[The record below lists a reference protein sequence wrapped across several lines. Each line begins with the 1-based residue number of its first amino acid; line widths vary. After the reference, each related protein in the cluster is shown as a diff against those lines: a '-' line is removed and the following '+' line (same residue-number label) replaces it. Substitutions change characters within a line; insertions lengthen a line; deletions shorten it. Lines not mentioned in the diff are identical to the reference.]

1 MRSLFY
7 GGVVD
12 NLIKS
17 FRLLT
22 KKEERKIV
30 NIFETYRDKVLSL
43 FENDI
48 WVKWIHD
55 GTKFAYT
62 QKDKEDNIVYASKSR
77 HCAICLNINGCC
89 FPKNNMPRY
98 PLHFNCHCR
107 IEPKKNIIFET
118 ECPIEKFADY
128 IFKSQKIN
136 SKKEL
141 FESWGY
147 DKLDSKWLQE
157 EFCRQALD
165 KYSSGEFT
173 LNKLNEYGQR
183 INIEIELPRKNGSG
197 IVTFQSGWM
206 VYPNGL
212 IKLTTPYGEK

>member
-1 MRSLFY
+1 M
-7 GGVVD
+7 
-12 NLIKS
+12 
-17 FRLLT
+17 
-22 KKEERKIV
+22 
-30 NIFETYRDKVLSL
+30 
-43 FENDI
+43 
-48 WVKWIHD
+48 
-55 GTKFAYT
+55 
-62 QKDKEDNIVYASKSR
+62 KEDNIK
-77 HCAICLNINGCC
+77 AICNLS
-89 FPKNNMPRY
+89 K
-98 PLHFNCHCR
+98 FN
-107 IEPKKNIIFET
+107 K
-118 ECPIEKFADY
+118 Y
-128 IFKSQKIN
+128 IFHPDIN
-136 SKKEL
+136 VNKGKKAL

-147 DKLDSKWLQE
+147 DILDSKWLQE

>member
-1 MRSLFY
+1 MRC
-7 GGVVD
+7 
-12 NLIKS
+12 LI
-17 FRLLT
+17 
-22 KKEERKIV
+22 I
-30 NIFETYRDKVLSL
+30 
-43 FENDI
+43 
-48 WVKWIHD
+48 
-55 GTKFAYT
+55 
-62 QKDKEDNIVYASKSR
+62 
-77 HCAICLNINGCC
+77 
-89 FPKNNMPRY
+89 
-98 PLHFNCHCR
+98 
-107 IEPKKNIIFET
+107 PKKNIIFET
-118 ECPIEKFADY
+118 ECPIEKFENY
-128 IFKSQKIN
+128 IFKPSNNK

-147 DKLDSKWLQE
+147 DILDSKWLQE

-212 IKLTTPYGEK
+212 IKLVTPYGEK

>member
-1 MRSLFY
+1 
-7 GGVVD
+7 
-12 NLIKS
+12 
-17 FRLLT
+17 
-22 KKEERKIV
+22 
-30 NIFETYRDKVLSL
+30 
-43 FENDI
+43 
-48 WVKWIHD
+48 
-55 GTKFAYT
+55 
-62 QKDKEDNIVYASKSR
+62 
-77 HCAICLNINGCC
+77 
-89 FPKNNMPRY
+89 MPRY

-118 ECPIEKFADY
+118 ECSIEKFENY
-128 IFKSQKIN
+128 IFKLNNNK

-141 FESWGY
+141 FASWGY
-147 DKLDSKWLQE
+147 DILDSKWLQE

-212 IKLTTPYGEK
+212 IKLVTPYGEK